1 MEAHFLSQ
9 NKILVT
15 VGIDANIQ
23 QPDISISKKLTQ
35 PIYKYTNVSPL
46 DCEGSTNSSY
56 KSIIILIMIIVTC
69 PEAVLIF
76 FIFERTFLR

>member
-15 VGIDANIQ
+15 VVIDANIQ

-56 KSIIILIMIIVTC
+56 KSIIILIMITVTC
-69 PEAVLIF
+69 PEAVLL
-76 FIFERTFLR
+76 FLFLKGRF